1 MSTSSAA
8 TAILASARRL
18 SAAMQ
23 DLHFGDPVA
32 YCYNPLG
39 YAWAGYESYVRR
51 FVQGEIDVLYLG
63 MNPGPFGMAQ
73 TGVPF
78 GEISAVV
85 DWMGIHEL
93 VGQPARMHPKRP
105 IEGFSC
111 TRSEVSGRRLWGLF
125 AELYG
130 TAEAFFA
137 QSYVEN
143 FCPLIWMRES
153 GANITPAQ
161 LTPEQR
167 AQIDVAC
174 QLHLQEIIRI
184 LQPRALVG
192 VGLYA
197 GKQLALAQASLGDK
211 DRIVATILHPSP
223 ASPMANK
230 CWPEKPRKQ
239 LDDIFQL
246 AGLTAAWN

>member
-1 MSTSSAA
+1 MTHSSAA

-18 SAAMQ
+18 SEAMQ
-23 DLHFGDPVA
+23 ALHFGEPVA

-39 YAWAGYESYVRR
+39 YAWAGYEAYVRK
-51 FVQGEIDVLYLG
+51 FVHGKIDVLYLG

-78 GEISAVV
+78 GEITAVTE
-85 DWMGIHEL
+85 WMGISEL

-111 TRSEVSGRRLWGLF
+111 PRSEVSGRRLWGLF
-125 AELYG
+125 GELYG
-130 TAEAFFA
+130 SAEAFFA

-153 GANITPAQ
+153 GANITPTQ

-167 AQIDVAC
+167 TQIDAAC
-174 QLHLQEIIRI
+174 QQHLQEIIRI
-184 LQPRALVG
+184 LQPSALVG

-197 GKQLALAQASLGDK
+197 MKQLAIAQKALGDK
-211 DRIVATILHPSP
+211 ERLVAPILHPSP

-230 CWPEKPRKQ
+230 CWPDKPREQ
-239 LDDIFQL
+239 LVDIFQRAEL
-246 AGLTAAWN
+246 SAVWN